1 MQMLHN
7 AAQTYQSN
15 QVTTATPGE
24 LTLMLYNG
32 AIKFIKQAK
41 SAIDEKNVVKAH
53 ENCLKVQNILYE
65 LLSTLNKDY
74 PISGELE
81 KMYDYMLHRMIEA
94 NMRKDASILTE
105 VEDYFVQFRDTWK
118 EAMLLAK
125 KQR

>member
-1 MQMLHN
+1 MLQN

-32 AIKFIKQAK
+32 ALKFIKQAK
-41 SAIDEKNVVKAH
+41 LATEEKNVARAH
-53 ENCLKVQNILYE
+53 EACLKVQDILYE
-65 LLSTLNKDY
+65 LMSTLNNEVAVSK
-74 PISGELE
+74 EFA

-94 NMRKDASILTE
+94 NIQKDIMILSE

-118 EAMLLAK
+118 EAMILAK
-125 KQR
+125 NQG